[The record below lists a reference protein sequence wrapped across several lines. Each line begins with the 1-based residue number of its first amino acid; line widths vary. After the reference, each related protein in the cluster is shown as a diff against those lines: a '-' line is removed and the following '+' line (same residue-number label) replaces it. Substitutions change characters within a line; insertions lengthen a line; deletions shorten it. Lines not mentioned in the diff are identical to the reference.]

1 VDIEIKLDPGQ
12 KEPRLVII
20 ASAVTREVEDLMK
33 RLGSERP
40 SFLAGFRGDA
50 VEMLDPQAILR
61 VYAANQRV
69 FCVTEK
75 GEYALRL
82 RLYELE
88 DRLDKSCFLRISHS
102 EIVNLKKVR
111 RFDLSLSGTICV
123 VLADGTTA
131 YASRRYVSKIKD
143 ILGI

>member
-1 VDIEIKLDPGQ
+1 MDIEIKLDPGQ

-69 FCVTEK
+69 FCVTE
-75 GEYALRL
+75 
-82 RLYELE
+82 
-88 DRLDKSCFLRISHS
+88 
-102 EIVNLKKVR
+102 
-111 RFDLSLSGTICV
+111 
-123 VLADGTTA
+123 
-131 YASRRYVSKIKD
+131 
-143 ILGI
+143 

>member
-1 VDIEIKLDPGQ
+1 
-12 KEPRLVII
+12 
-20 ASAVTREVEDLMK
+20 M
-33 RLGSERP
+33 
-40 SFLAGFRGDA
+40 
-50 VEMLDPQAILR
+50 
-61 VYAANQRV
+61 
-69 FCVTEK
+69 
-75 GEYALRL
+75 
-82 RLYELE
+82 YELE